1 MLHNFGH
8 LPDTKIPNPVFPVRC
23 NVLPFFVFLGKIQ
36 AGREDAQY
44 GVGRGLT
51 GQVMATTSTR
61 DLPEGAQQLSVDN
74 LENLSPGMYFLSVVL
89 DEKVAKTVKVYK

>member
-1 MLHNFGH
+1 MVITNTL
-8 LPDTKIPNPVFPVRC
+8 
-23 NVLPFFVFLGKIQ
+23 
-36 AGREDAQY
+36 
-44 GVGRGLT
+44 